1 MEIKDKETKIVNF
14 IEEFGCVTEE
24 QLKQLFECDKIA
36 IKNILHYHFINKKG
50 NILVHKQKS
59 IDNKII
65 AAIDVLCEY
74 KGRYKY
80 FYKNFEPIYISFL
93 GKNNELYDIIV
104 TEKADERGVIKLLKN
119 KTNWNADKII
129 LLFEDTEMLNK
140 IDINIPY
147 LYCIYPPIKIVEKI

>member
-1 MEIKDKETKIVNF
+1 M
-14 IEEFGCVTEE
+14 
-24 QLKQLFECDKIA
+24 
-36 IKNILHYHFINKKG
+36 
-50 NILVHKQKS
+50 
-59 IDNKII
+59 
-65 AAIDVLCEY
+65 CEY

-147 LYCIYPPIKIVEKI
+147 LYCTYPSIKIVERERAII